1 MGKTI
6 VICGFLAWALV
17 WIVENGRVP
26 CNCAVPMLP
35 ENHFIEETFETE
47 TCVDKDR
54 KTIVTR
60 KVSSAKVEIGERNE

>member
-1 MGKTI
+1 
-6 VICGFLAWALV
+6 
-17 WIVENGRVP
+17 
-26 CNCAVPMLP
+26 MLP